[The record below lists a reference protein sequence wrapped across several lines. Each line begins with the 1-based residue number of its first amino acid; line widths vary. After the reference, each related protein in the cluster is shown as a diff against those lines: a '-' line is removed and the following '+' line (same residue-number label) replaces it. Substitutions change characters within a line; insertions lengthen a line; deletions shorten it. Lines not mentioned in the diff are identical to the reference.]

1 MSRLWKKEQ
10 KVKAAFVYSDRFGS
24 FYYGV
29 EHPMKPVRLRLTR
42 ELMEALGLDNLP
54 SSRMVEA
61 RSATEQELLLFHT
74 PEYLKVL
81 KEANTGIIPVGG
93 SQHGLGYGDNPV
105 FNGVFEWSALCAGA
119 SLQAAELVAEGKAD
133 VAFNISGGLHHAMP
147 GRASGFCYIND
158 AAIAIKY
165 LAGLGKRVAYVDID
179 AHHGDGVE
187 FAFYDTSRVLTL
199 SIHESGQWLF
209 PGTGLVTDIG
219 VNSGKGFAVNVPLP
233 PSTGDE
239 VFLKVFDEVV
249 QPVIEEFQP
258 DILVT
263 QLGVD
268 SFETDPLTH
277 LSLTTNGFERALERF
292 HAMKIPW
299 VALGGGG
306 YDLSNVARAWTLA
319 WAIMNDVVAPNI
331 IPADFIRTNGEIF
344 RNAFLRDMPIAP
356 YMLSPEEFTT
366 LEADIAYIKK
376 TVLPL
381 IRDAKEKQA

>member
-54 SSRMVEA
+54 SSGKVEA

-158 AAIAIKY
+158 AAIAIK
-165 LAGLGKRVAYVDID
+165 
-179 AHHGDGVE
+179 
-187 FAFYDTSRVLTL
+187 
-199 SIHESGQWLF
+199 
-209 PGTGLVTDIG
+209 
-219 VNSGKGFAVNVPLP
+219 
-233 PSTGDE
+233 
-239 VFLKVFDEVV
+239 
-249 QPVIEEFQP
+249 
-258 DILVT
+258 
-263 QLGVD
+263 
-268 SFETDPLTH
+268 
-277 LSLTTNGFERALERF
+277 
-292 HAMKIPW
+292 
-299 VALGGGG
+299 
-306 YDLSNVARAWTLA
+306 
-319 WAIMNDVVAPNI
+319 
-331 IPADFIRTNGEIF
+331 
-344 RNAFLRDMPIAP
+344 
-356 YMLSPEEFTT
+356 
-366 LEADIAYIKK
+366 
-376 TVLPL
+376 
-381 IRDAKEKQA
+381 

>member
-1 MSRLWKKEQ
+1 MNRPGKMKK
-10 KVKAAFVYSDRFGS
+10 KAKAAFVYSERFGS
-24 FYYGV
+24 FYYGI
-29 EHPMKPVRLRLTR
+29 EHPMKPVRLRLTA
-42 ELMEALGLDNLP
+42 ELMEALGLDKLP
-54 SSRMVEA
+54 SSMIVEA
-61 RSATEQELLLFHT
+61 RNATEEELLSFHT

-93 SQHGLGYGDNPV
+93 TQHGLGYADNPV
-105 FNGVFEWSALCAGA
+105 FNGVYEWSALCAGA
-119 SLQAAELVAEGKAD
+119 SLQAAELVAQGRAE

-147 GRASGFCYIND
+147 NRASGFCYIND

-165 LAGLGKRVAYVDID
+165 LLGLGKRVAYVDID

-187 FAFYDTSRVLTL
+187 FAFYDTNKVLTL
-199 SIHESGQWLF
+199 SVHESGQWLF

-219 VNSGKGFAVNVPLP
+219 VNSGKGFAVNMPLP
-233 PSTGDE
+233 PSTGDA

-249 QPVIEEFQP
+249 QPAIEEFQP

-268 SFETDPLTH
+268 SFETDPITH
-277 LSLTTNGFERALERF
+277 LSLTTNSFEKVIERLRAME
-292 HAMKIPW
+292 IPW

-319 WAIMNDVVAPNI
+319 WALMNDVTAPNV
-331 IPADFIRTNGEIF
+331 IPEDFIRKNGDIF
-344 RNAFLRDMPIAP
+344 RNAFLRDIPIAP
-356 YMLSPEEFTT
+356 YILRSEETAS
-366 LEADIAYIKK
+366 LEADVSYIKK

-381 IRDAKEKQA
+381 LSGVKQEQA